1 MVRCFAI
8 RNTQHAIRTSQ
19 YQQMKAENRLE
30 WIDSLRGLAALGV
43 AIMHIYEK
51 MRAFYPNV
59 SAFKENSLPGLL
71 IYDFTNLGKICV
83 VIFFLVSGYVIPY
96 SLFNKDLNQFAV
108 SRFFRLYPAYWV
120 SILVSII
127 VMGFPPIIQLL
138 TNITMLQKFV
148 GQQDMIGVFWTLQ
161 IELIFYFICALMFY
175 SGLLFNQTAI
185 LRMFSFLLG
194 LALML
199 SIIRF
204 VTGEKLPVAV
214 PLGLAVMFLGLLYRR
229 YEKKE
234 GDLDSKKMLNIF
246 AAFVI
251 LLLPISFMA
260 YNKDY
265 GFAEKWYK
273 YFVSY
278 SLAILIFV
286 AFSKY
291 KWHTKTLV
299 YLGAISYSLYLL
311 HPVIG
316 MDLVNIIKN
325 QYLTDLSAINCIGL
339 FFLFSFGAAILSY
352 HFIEKPS
359 ITIGRN
365 ILKKI
370 KINRGSL
377 AT

>member
-1 MVRCFAI
+1 
-8 RNTQHAIRTSQ
+8 
-19 YQQMKAENRLE
+19 MKAENRLE
-30 WIDSLRGLAALGV
+30 WVDSLRGLAALGV
-43 AIMHIYEK
+43 AIMHIYVK
-51 MRAFYPNV
+51 LRAYYPSV
-59 SAFKENSLPGLL
+59 LVFQENSLPGLFIL
-71 IYDFTNLGKICV
+71 DFTNLGKICV
-83 VIFFLVSGYVIPY
+83 VAFFLISGYVIPY
-96 SLFNKDLNQFAV
+96 SLFNKDLGQFAI

-127 VMGFPPIIQLL
+127 VLGFPPLLQLL

-148 GQQDMIGVFWTLQ
+148 GQQDIIGVFWTLQ
-161 IELIFYFICALMFY
+161 IELIFYCICALLFY
-175 SGLLFNQTAI
+175 SGLLFNETAI
-185 LRMFSFLLG
+185 LRAFYLLLVFSFI
-194 LALML
+194 LAGV
-199 SIIRF
+199 RF
-204 VTGEKLPVAV
+204 ATDIKLPVVV

-234 GDLDSKKMLNIF
+234 GTLDGKKMLNIF
-246 AAFVI
+246 AVFVI

-265 GFAEKWYK
+265 GFGEKWYK

-278 SLAILIFV
+278 SVALLIFV

-316 MDLVNIIKN
+316 MDLVDIIKK
-325 QYLTDLSAINCIGL
+325 QYITDLSPANCILL
-339 FFLFSFGAAILSY
+339 FFVFSFGAAMLSY
-352 HFIEKPS
+352 HFVEKPS
-359 ITIGRN
+359 VTIGRN
-365 ILKKI
+365 FLKMI
-370 KINRGSL
+370 KINQGNL